1 MPLGFCILKNGARHV
16 SDSRTSRVSARQT
29 EHRQPGRIGIRV
41 TQLFFSFYVFAFC
54 LDLCLVD
61 SACVRYCTHG
71 TSCQHVRLRGR
82 GHDRGATARRVPR
95 APRNGDPQS
104 RARGT
109 GETDGERA
117 NLYVVRNQNVSV
129 SSVAPEMDLKCEKA
143 SSYVDLRRRYR

>member
-54 LDLCLVD
+54 LDLCLEVD
-61 SACVRYCTHG
+61 SA
-71 TSCQHVRLRGR
+71 
-82 GHDRGATARRVPR
+82 RVPGTVHTVRR
-95 APRNGDPQS
+95 ASTCVSAVAGTIAERQRDACRERPGTATRNL
-104 RARGT
+104 AR
-109 GETDGERA
+109 EERVKRTA